1 MAAAEEKRLNELEAQ
16 QSLLAKELGAL
27 QKHLGVPAADTE
39 EVDQPLAEYARNFYV
54 TILLCVLE
62 CAAMVGAAFSPL
74 GIYGNL
80 SQVCHFSWAMCWT
93 ALFVLIFGTMDSVE
107 AGRRAT
113 QLLRA
118 FASIQ
123 IITEPLMFWSGGR
136 YAEAV
141 LQIFAQGINAVCYP
155 WLCRLMLEL
164 FRERG
169 SLASQAEHYTNR
181 GSKVAGLQLLVA
193 VGAAAMGVDGP
204 RTYERAMAVAAF
216 SISLVFGWFYLV
228 AIFDASSVESRA
240 AAKLRLTCL
249 QTAALISTGL
259 HILSGLAGYLL
270 ASQKR
275 PSYQASFAVL
285 YAMMF
290 TYYLSL
296 GFVFRLV
303 WKARYGSSAA
313 SPAAAASVKPVDA
326 LGSLD
331 LPGA

>member
-1 MAAAEEKRLNELEAQ
+1 MSCHLAVLNTAARCSTLCRMTVAEEKRLNELEAQ
-16 QSLLAKELGAL
+16 QSLLAKQVDAL
-27 QKHLGVPAADTE
+27 QKQLGGSAPAADVE
-39 EVDQPLAEYARNFYV
+39 DVEQPLAEYARNFYV

-93 ALFVLIFGTMDSVE
+93 TLFVLIFGTMDSVE
-107 AGRRAT
+107 AGRRAI

-136 YAEAV
+136 YAEAA

-204 RTYERAMAVAAF
+204 RT
-216 SISLVFGWFYLV
+216 
-228 AIFDASSVESRA
+228 
-240 AAKLRLTCL
+240 
-249 QTAALISTGL
+249 
-259 HILSGLAGYLL
+259 
-270 ASQKR
+270 
-275 PSYQASFAVL
+275 
-285 YAMMF
+285 
-290 TYYLSL
+290 
-296 GFVFRLV
+296 
-303 WKARYGSSAA
+303 
-313 SPAAAASVKPVDA
+313 
-326 LGSLD
+326 
-331 LPGA
+331 

>member
-1 MAAAEEKRLNELEAQ
+1 MAARSDQWYDEIEGK
-16 QSLLAKELGAL
+16 QSLLTKQLDAL
-27 QKHLGVPAADTE
+27 QQHLGVPAADAE

-54 TILLCVLE
+54 VILLCVLE

-93 ALFVLIFGTMDSVE
+93 ALFALIFGTLDSAE
-107 AGRRAT
+107 AGRRAI

-123 IITEPLMFWSGGR
+123 IITEPLMFWSGER

-141 LQIFAQGINAVCYP
+141 IQIFGQSINAVCYP
-155 WLCRLMLEL
+155 WLCRLIVEL
-164 FRERG
+164 FRARG
-169 SLASQAEHYTNR
+169 SLASQAENYMNR
-181 GSKVAGLQLLVA
+181 GLKVAGLQLLVA
-193 VGAAAMGVDGP
+193 VGAVAMGVDGP

-259 HILSGLAGYLL
+259 HILSGLAGYVL
-270 ASQKR
+270 ASSKN
-275 PSYQASFAVL
+275 PSRKAAML
-285 YAMMF
+285 TIYAMML
-290 TYYLSL
+290 TYYVSL

-303 WKARYGSSAA
+303 WKACYGSGAA
-313 SPAAAASVKPVDA
+313 SPAAAVKPIDG